1 MRETI
6 FFFTLYRMENIIF
19 FDESQVLFAKKG
31 RNYGIMLWLF
41 EYFGYFFAFH
51 TFVFNFL

>member
-41 EYFGYFFAFH
+41 EYFGYIFAFH